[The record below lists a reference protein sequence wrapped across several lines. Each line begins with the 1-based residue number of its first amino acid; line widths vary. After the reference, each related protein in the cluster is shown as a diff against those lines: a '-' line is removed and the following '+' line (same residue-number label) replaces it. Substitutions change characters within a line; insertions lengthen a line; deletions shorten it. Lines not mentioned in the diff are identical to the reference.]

1 MMNKKIND
9 FKQLTDEARKG
20 RKVKV
25 HSGQIEPGDI
35 FVAVPGTR
43 FDGAEFI
50 PEALKRGAA
59 WVVAGP
65 GQADKYPGK
74 NLLVHENPGFA
85 LGELARAMYGTDRLS
100 LGLIGITGTNG
111 KTTTAYLL
119 EHIFQKSGFKTGVI
133 GTVNYR
139 WADKILDATM
149 TTPDCLKLHEMLSV
163 MDKDG
168 VEMVVMEVSSH
179 ALDQNRACGIDFD
192 AGVFTNLSQDHLD
205 YHQDMEKYFQ
215 AKSRLFLNPERKN
228 SFQAVINADD
238 EYGKRLIKSVSRAM
252 GFGLHESEQ
261 VDLRGRLLK
270 NDRTGISLECLYKDQ
285 QWITDSS
292 LCGRHNGYNLLAA
305 QGAALSMGLGPEHFS
320 CLDSFGQTPGR
331 LEKVIN
337 ELNLDIYIDYAHTPD
352 ALENVCLAL
361 KGLDFNRL
369 IVVFGCGGNRDKT
382 KRPLM
387 GKAVAGLA
395 DVVFLT
401 SDNPRDEDPA
411 GIIEDIRP
419 GLTGCLRLYVEP
431 DRGKAVKAA
440 VDFMSPGDA
449 LLVAGKGHETYQEI
463 RDIRSAF
470 SDLRVVKQALAD
482 RQGNTNR
489 V

>member
-1 MMNKKIND
+1 MDKKAMD
-9 FKQLTDEARKG
+9 FKQLTEEAGKG
-20 RKVKV
+20 RPVKV

-35 FVAVPGTR
+35 FVAMPGTR
-43 FDGAEFI
+43 FDGAGFI
-50 PEALKRGAA
+50 SDALKRGAA

-65 GQADKYPGK
+65 GQADVYPGGK
-74 NLLVHENPGFA
+74 VLTHENPALA
-85 LGELARAMYGTDRLS
+85 LGDLARAMYGTDRLS

-139 WADKILDATM
+139 WADKILDAAM
-149 TTPDCLKLHEMLSV
+149 TTPDCLKLHEMLSI

-168 VEMVVMEVSSH
+168 VEMVIMEVSSH

-205 YHQDMEKYFQ
+205 YHRDMEKYFQ
-215 AKSRLFLNPERKN
+215 AKSKLFLNPEKKS

-238 EYGKRLIKSVSRAM
+238 KYGKRLISSVPRAM
-252 GFGLHESEQ
+252 GFGLHES
-261 VDLRGRLLK
+261 VRLDLKGRLLR
-270 NDRTGISLECLYKDQ
+270 NDRTGISLECAYKGQ
-285 QWITDSS
+285 QWVIHSS

-305 QGAALSMGLGPEHFS
+305 QGAALSMGLGPEHFA
-320 CLDSFGQTPGR
+320 CLESFGQTPGR
-331 LEKVIN
+331 LEKVLN
-337 ELNLDIYIDYAHTPD
+337 DLNLDIYIDYAHTPD

-361 KGLDFNRL
+361 KGLDFERI

-387 GKAVAGLA
+387 GKAVAALA

-401 SDNPRDEDPA
+401 SDNPRDEDPES
-411 GIIEDIRP
+411 IIEDIKP
-419 GLTGCLRLYVEP
+419 GMSACSELYIEP
-431 DRGKAVKAA
+431 DRSRAIKMA
-440 VDFMSPGDA
+440 VDFMKSGDA
-449 LLVAGKGHETYQEI
+449 LLVAGKGHETYQEVKGL
-463 RDIRSAF
+463 RSPF
-470 SDLRVVKQALAD
+470 SDVRVVEQALGETRKKA
-482 RQGNTNR
+482 NR
-489 V
+489 D